1 MEKIANFSEIDF
13 FEAYK
18 EVTKAI
24 PIAGN
29 DNEPIID
36 VIGSEHLSLPCLQMD
51 HTLSK
56 LAKELNYR
64 AADYQIKSGTAHIA
78 ISGIAQN
85 ASEACDCFINNCR
98 VHTTFSLRDFQAR
111 ILDFNI
117 KINRVDGYVTKM
129 DLNKKILY
137 IKLSNENKT
146 IKKSYDIVFVCAGA
160 FETAIIMGN
169 SENKTAFEIAENTSY
184 VVPFLS
190 LRKSV
195 TLDTPPSFSL
205 TNAVSFITYQNSTKE
220 ETSFIQ
226 FYPISRYMLRSWF
239 PLFLW
244 PIADHITSLISRYL
258 FIAVVYLDDRFSSLH
273 KVSLDNTN
281 NLQSH
286 EKVMP
291 ENCKQTIKLIVKLI
305 KRAAG
310 ATSFVP
316 IFSKSARTSHHF
328 GKVKVD
334 GKLLYE
340 RK

>member
-1 MEKIANFSEIDF
+1 
-13 FEAYK
+13 
-18 EVTKAI
+18 
-24 PIAGN
+24 
-29 DNEPIID
+29 
-36 VIGSEHLSLPCLQMD
+36 
-51 HTLSK
+51 
-56 LAKELNYR
+56 
-64 AADYQIKSGTAHIA
+64 
-78 ISGIAQN
+78 
-85 ASEACDCFINNCR
+85 
-98 VHTTFSLRDFQAR
+98 
-111 ILDFNI
+111 
-117 KINRVDGYVTKM
+117 
-129 DLNKKILY
+129 
-137 IKLSNENKT
+137 
-146 IKKSYDIVFVCAGA
+146 
-160 FETAIIMGN
+160 
-169 SENKTAFEIAENTSY
+169 
-184 VVPFLS
+184 
-190 LRKSV
+190 
-195 TLDTPPSFSL
+195 
-205 TNAVSFITYQNSTKE
+205 
-220 ETSFIQ
+220 
-226 FYPISRYMLRSWF
+226 MLRSWF

-340 RK
+340 REIELKKRGIYFCGSSVFKYLPPSSPTLTVAAHSYLVAKEALAPFCGDNNEVKSTKT